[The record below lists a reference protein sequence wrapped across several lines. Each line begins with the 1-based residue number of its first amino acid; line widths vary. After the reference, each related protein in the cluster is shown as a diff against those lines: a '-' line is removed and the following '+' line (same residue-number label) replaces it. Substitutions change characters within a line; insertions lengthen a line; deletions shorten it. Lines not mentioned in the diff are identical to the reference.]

1 MTGAVS
7 TSRPDG
13 KETAAAVPVLE
24 VRDLSVGVGRPG
36 RERSVVSGV
45 SLTIPQGGRL
55 ALVGESGSGKSMT
68 ALAVAGLLPGSFR
81 ILSGSV
87 ALSGRVIDP
96 GGREMTAVRGREIA
110 MIFQDP
116 MSALNPVMTIGWQLV
131 EAIRAHSALDHRA
144 ARRRA
149 VELLEDV
156 RITDAA
162 TRLDAYPHEFSGGM
176 RQRVMIAMALAHRPR
191 LIIADEPTTALDVT
205 TQLQI
210 LRLLDDLCRQE
221 GSALMLITHDLGVVQ
236 GTCDDVLVLYGGRM
250 MEAGPVAEVLGRP
263 RHPYTRNL
271 LATIPPLDVDVE
283 WLSPIPGEPSA
294 FAAVSG
300 CPFAM
305 RCTLAEARCRS
316 ETPPMRIAGAPVQA
330 ACHLLG
336 PDGGLSGE
344 GAP

>member
-1 MTGAVS
+1 MTTELA
-7 TSRPDG
+7 THRPEGDRAG
-13 KETAAAVPVLE
+13 PAPVLE

-81 ILSGSV
+81 ILSGKVS
-87 ALSGRVIDP
+87 LSGRAIDP
-96 GGREMTAVRGREIA
+96 GGREMSTVRGREIA

-131 EAIRAHSALDHRA
+131 EAIRAHGALDHGA

-149 VELLEDV
+149 VELLEEV
-156 RITDAA
+156 RIADAA
-162 TRLDAYPHEFSGGM
+162 NRLDAYPHEFSGGM

-250 MEAGPVAEVLGRP
+250 MEAGPVAEVLARP
-263 RHPYTRNL
+263 RHPYTRSL
-271 LATIPPLDVDVE
+271 LATIPPLDADVE
-283 WLSPIPGEPSA
+283 WLTPIPGEPSA
-294 FAAVSG
+294 FTSVSG
-300 CPFAM
+300 CPFAT
-305 RCTLAEARCRS
+305 RCSLAEDRCHNQ
-316 ETPPMRIAGAPVQA
+316 TPPMRIAGAPVQA
-330 ACHLLG
+330 ACHMLESG
-336 PDGGLSGE
+336 AGQIGGQE
-344 GAP
+344 